1 MVDGLDKMINSFIE
15 STTINSFEELES
27 AMIEGGYRLDQRFGA
42 NGLTVNGACE
52 GNYWIYVSKTL
63 PGAYGGGGDAGNI
76 LTGAL
81 YKFNWNNVYVP
92 ERERNFE
99 IFDEDVN
106 FPYEMIAIDYLH
118 KINPQAS
125 MLSRYTPFWELGD
138 DWRISGKG
146 LTILNE
152 MWSEGG
158 DSIEYIMG
166 VALAYQRY
174 GPSQN
179 GVIYILTSSEFEELM
194 LPKYKIINWVLNN
207 PLQVKN

>member
-1 MVDGLDKMINSFIE
+1 MSGGLNEMINSFIE

-27 AMIEGGYRLDQRFGA
+27 AMADRSYRIDQRFGA
-42 NGLTVNGACE
+42 NGLTVNDACE

-63 PGAYGGGGDAGNI
+63 PGTYGIGNI

-81 YKFNWNNVYVP
+81 YKFMWNNVYVP

-99 IFDEDVN
+99 IFDDDVN

-125 MLSRYTPFWELGD
+125 MLTRYTPFWELGD
-138 DWRISGKG
+138 DWRIPSKG
-146 LTILNE
+146 LTILTE
-152 MWSEGG
+152 LWMEGA
-158 DSIEYIMG
+158 DSIEDLMG
-166 VALAYQRY
+166 G
-174 GPSQN
+174 GPPPQN

-194 LPKYKIINWVLNN
+194 LPKYKIINWVVRD
-207 PLQVKN
+207 PLQINKN